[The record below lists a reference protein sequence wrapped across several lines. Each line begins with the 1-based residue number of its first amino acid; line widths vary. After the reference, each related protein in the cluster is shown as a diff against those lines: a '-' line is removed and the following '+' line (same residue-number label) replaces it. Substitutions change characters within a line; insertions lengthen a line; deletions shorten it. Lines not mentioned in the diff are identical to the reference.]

1 MWVMSPHITLRS
13 ALFFVIGF
21 LVFAGCAS
29 STRTI
34 RVEVPPRV
42 DLHAYPTVGLVTFNA
57 GGSADAELQ
66 RMSTQRF
73 LQEIQTAQP
82 GTRII
87 ELGTETDVLASIHRA
102 SWDAQTLHQLKESR
116 GLDVVVLG
124 QFDLQ
129 KAKPKVEFSAT
140 SIFKAVNVRADVNA
154 ALSARLIET
163 ATGATMW
170 TDSSRLTTT
179 LASGS
184 VNDHGGGTI
193 HTRDS
198 ESVYGNMIDR
208 LVCDITDAFRPH
220 YVTRTVPKDQI
231 QTASAGD

>member
-1 MWVMSPHITLRS
+1 MLHRIVP
-13 ALFFVIGF
+13 V
-21 LVFAGCAS
+21 LVAMVLIAAAGGGCS

-34 RVEVPPRV
+34 RVQVPPRV
-42 DLHAYPTVGLVTFNA
+42 DLHAYPTVGLVTFNSN
-57 GGSADAELQ
+57 GDSDLQ
-66 RMSTQRF
+66 RLSTQRF
-73 LQEIQTAQP
+73 LQEIQAAQP
-82 GTRII
+82 GTRVI
-87 ELGTETDVLASIHRA
+87 ELGPEADVLASVHRQA
-102 SWDAQTLHQLKESR
+102 WDEQTLHALKQSR

-124 QFDLQ
+124 QLDVT
-129 KAKPKVEFSAT
+129 KATPKVEFSA
-140 SIFKAVNVRADVNA
+140 SAIWKAVNVRADVDA
-154 ALSARLIET
+154 AMSARLIET

-193 HTRDS
+193 GVRDS
-198 ESVYGNMIDR
+198 EAVYGNMIDR

-220 YVTRTVPKDQI
+220 YVTRTVPRDQV